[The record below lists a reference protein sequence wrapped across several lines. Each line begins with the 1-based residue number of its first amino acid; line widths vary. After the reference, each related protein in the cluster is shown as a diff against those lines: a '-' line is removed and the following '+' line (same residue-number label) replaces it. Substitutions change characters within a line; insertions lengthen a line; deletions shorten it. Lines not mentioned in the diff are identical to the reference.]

1 MASESTINRKG
12 TPSQE
17 TGGTPQQHLPGDKTK
32 GHYSP
37 LIIYFNKFLYM
48 DENQLLLNQFDATMA
63 KFSGRVGDLEEQ
75 VRKGIAAQGKLG
87 GGGQFSNSFEAELA
101 KKLLESAPLLQNL
114 KHNKTAFSFE
124 METKVVGDTTFGNFV
139 GAYPSAQMLPGYT
152 PKLYESL
159 HVRQFFPGGF
169 TSANVVRHPVDKG
182 GEGVPTT
189 VLEAGLKPQIDRDIE
204 IKDAPVRKIAAYFR
218 ISEEALED
226 NDYMRS
232 LLTQM
237 GTEEL
242 LAVEDFQL
250 LYGDGVAP
258 NLAGLDTVGTA
269 FAAGSS
275 IVVSPNNYDVISA
288 AKKQLRNNK
297 MPGTVYALV
306 HPDDYFVMKAGK
318 DDAKNYTFQA
328 PSLSPLNGSI
338 TADGVAIIESTAV
351 TPGDFF
357 VFSPRA
363 AQVIDRLTTSVRFL
377 QGTDEAIHNMYL
389 VILEKRLAFPIFYPG
404 GIIKGDFAS
413 AITDLTA

>member
-1 MASESTINRKG
+1 MEDSE
-12 TPSQE
+12 
-17 TGGTPQQHLPGDKTK
+17 
-32 GHYSP
+32 
-37 LIIYFNKFLYM
+37 
-48 DENQLLLNQFDATMA
+48 LLQIFDA
-63 KFSGRVGDLEEQ
+63 KLNKYVSKVGDLEEQ

-87 GGGQFSNSFEAELA
+87 GGAQFSNSFENELA

-159 HVRQFFPGGF
+159 HVRQFFPQGS
-169 TSANVVRHPVDKG
+169 TSSNVVRHPVDKG

-242 LAVEDFQL
+242 LAVEDYQL
-250 LYGDGVAP
+250 LYGSGIAP
-258 NLAGLDTVGTA
+258 NLAGLATVGTA
-269 FAAGSS
+269 FAAGTS
-275 IVVSPNNYDVISA
+275 IVAAPNNYDVISA

-297 MPGTVYALV
+297 MPGTIYALV
-306 HPDDYFVMKAGK
+306 HPDDYFVMKSAK
-318 DDAKNYTFQA
+318 DDAKNYTFAA

-389 VILEKRLAFPIFYPG
+389 VILEKRLAFPIFYPQ
-404 GIIKGDFAS
+404 GIIKGAFAT